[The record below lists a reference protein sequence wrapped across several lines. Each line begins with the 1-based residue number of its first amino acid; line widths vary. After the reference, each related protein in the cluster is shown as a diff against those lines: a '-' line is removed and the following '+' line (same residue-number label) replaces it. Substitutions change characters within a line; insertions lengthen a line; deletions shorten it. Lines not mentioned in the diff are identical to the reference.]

1 MPYWRAHS
9 VKYFVDQW
17 NVKAAIPNNI
27 EPLNYDDIPFIQPW
41 GRFVYEHDK
50 STRYIDAE
58 NFCGKTE
65 LTIEEHLERI
75 TAEAIK
81 HKYFVFYLED
91 IDMDTLPQNQVELL
105 LTLFDEK
112 HIMKIPPHIPQTTDG
127 KVARSPAIGRSP

>member
-91 IDMDTLPQNQVELL
+91 IEMDLCL
-105 LTLFDEK
+105 
-112 HIMKIPPHIPQTTDG
+112 II
-127 KVARSPAIGRSP
+127 R